1 MAESVFFQCGH
12 HRGMLRRMVCFGTS
26 GCALSFDV
34 RQLLLPRRCLSSTEL
49 AYGSWVRHVWLQEV
63 PLHAAQTPKLAGL
76 VSGSTE
82 INPVWEVRFERAE
95 LSSNSKMVAKSGGL
109 PLVLAGMENGC
120 LSLMGADGSGIN
132 LIQEYSAIN
141 SFDLDASSGQVR
153 LTGME
158 GVRTDQLPPFVCVRV
173 RDSSVGIGERIL
185 STSVPLQTL
194 QVRQL
199 LLEFSFWLE

>member
-1 MAESVFFQCGH
+1 M
-12 HRGMLRRMVCFGTS
+12 R
-26 GCALSFDV
+26 
-34 RQLLLPRRCLSSTEL
+34 LP
-49 AYGSWVRHVWLQEV
+49 EV

-141 SFDLDASSGQVR
+141 SFDLDASSGQEIICC
-153 LTGME
+153 TENE
-158 GVRTDQLPPFVCVRV
+158 GLLQLKR
-173 RDSSVGIGERIL
+173 
-185 STSVPLQTL
+185 
-194 QVRQL
+194 
-199 LLEFSFWLE
+199 